1 MAFRNRDQQLRRYFQ
16 SFLLL
21 LSFILLEGFIN
32 DKYAGGQEKD
42 TSKHNFGKYIQ
53 ISKYTPNRSFGE
65 AYLFNRLFWLAS
77 KKNSYVPKINQDIF
91 RNYKDQQDDG
101 EEVKINYEK
110 SNSEDSHTHNKILP
124 LKKEAKGKYMLVNDH
139 AFLMQNIHTYEE
151 GGTWNIG
158 KASMEVGKEEGAD
171 DNPQVSEW
179 DFISEGEHHPYPYFG
194 VFLSMTLL
202 TSIVVIIVKCSG

>member
-1 MAFRNRDQQLRRYFQ
+1 MQEDKKKTLANITLGNIYKFLNILQIAHLVKHIYLIAYFGLQ
-16 SFLLL
+16 V
-21 LSFILLEGFIN
+21 
-32 DKYAGGQEKD
+32 
-42 TSKHNFGKYIQ
+42 
-53 ISKYTPNRSFGE
+53 
-65 AYLFNRLFWLAS
+65 